1 VAWLP
6 GSLQHPF
13 LRLNKCVVPGL
24 GAWTFAFRRQ
34 RSHVRVVSGAPT
46 FSLFYNAI
54 CAPELK
60 LQFCLIQA
68 SDLEKSPASA
78 DSSATD
84 DVGQKLEQLL
94 LRSAFA
100 VIAGSLFDCLP
111 DTVSLPKSRGHGHD
125 QCAWSRGQS
134 DTCPAPDRILD
145 RTSLLATVHIGKP
158 YRDSNCVAER
168 IWSRPPVS
176 LLNSG

>member
-1 VAWLP
+1 MFRDWGRGRLP
-6 GSLQHPF
+6 SEGKGHTFESCRVRQLF
-13 LRLNKCVVPGL
+13 LYFTTRYARPN
-24 GAWTFAFRRQ
+24 
-34 RSHVRVVSGAPT
+34 RSSSSVSFKRVS
-46 FSLFYNAI
+46 N
-54 CAPELK
+54 
-60 LQFCLIQA
+60 
-68 SDLEKSPASA
+68 LEKSPASA

-134 DTCPAPDRILD
+134 DTCPAPERILD

-168 IWSRPPVS
+168 IWSRPPLS